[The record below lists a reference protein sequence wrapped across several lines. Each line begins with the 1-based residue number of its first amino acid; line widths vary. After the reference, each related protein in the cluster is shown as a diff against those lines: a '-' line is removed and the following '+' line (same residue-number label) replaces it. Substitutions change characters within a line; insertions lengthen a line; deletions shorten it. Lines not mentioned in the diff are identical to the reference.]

1 MNFEEKKKKL
11 NIPEENVYL
20 LQVPVEEIDVAIGD
34 YESKLERINSFD
46 IVGSTRNG
54 WEGKTWGDVLDHCFH
69 KMYWFDN
76 RRIQNINS
84 ILLHPLNEDFPVV
97 VEENNKFYID
107 GDGLHRLVIVKLL
120 GIDNVPVIVK
130 RRKVLINI

>member
-1 MNFEEKKKKL
+1 MNFEEKKKNL

-54 WEGKTWGDVLDHCFH
+54 WGGKTWGDVLDHCFH

-76 RRIQNINS
+76 RRIQNINT

-107 GDGLHRLVIVKLL
+107 GDGLHRLVIAKLL
-120 GIDNVPVIVK
+120 GIENVPVIVK